1 MLDMKMLINYKDILN
16 LHEMF
21 GIFEKCH
28 LYIGPRAVS
37 SRMLHIGSDRSLFHD
52 ETRRFEEYSRLA

>member
-1 MLDMKMLINYKDILN
+1 MSRKGLLGNFKIDMKMLINYKDILN

-28 LYIGPRAVS
+28 QDIGPKGFVVKMMHKGAFREDLV
-37 SRMLHIGSDRSLFHD
+37 
-52 ETRRFEEYSRLA
+52 

>member
-1 MLDMKMLINYKDILN
+1 MMLDMKMLINYKDILN

-37 SRMLHIGSDRSLFHD
+37 L
-52 ETRRFEEYSRLA
+52 